1 MLLISCPHCGPR
13 DEIEFSCGGES
24 HIVRPELDCPDDA
37 WADYLFCRHNPKGV
51 TYERWRHSYGCGSW
65 FNVARDT
72 VSHKIFATYAMG
84 DPKPVQALPPKAV
97 EPILQRGP
105 R

>member
-1 MLLISCPHCGPR
+1 MLLLTCPHCGPR
-13 DEIEFSCGGES
+13 DEIEFSCGGET
-24 HIVRPELDCPDDA
+24 HIVRPALDCPDDV

-51 TYERWRHSYGCGSW
+51 TYERWRHTYGCGSW

-72 VSHKIFATYAMG
+72 ANHRILAIYAMS
-84 DPKPVQALPPKAV
+84 DPKPALSPLPQAV
-97 EPILQRGP
+97 EPMTKRVS